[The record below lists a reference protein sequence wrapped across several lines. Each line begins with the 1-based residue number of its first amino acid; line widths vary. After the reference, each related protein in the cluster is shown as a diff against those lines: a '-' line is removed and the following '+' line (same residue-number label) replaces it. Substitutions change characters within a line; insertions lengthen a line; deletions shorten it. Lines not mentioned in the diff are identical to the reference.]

1 MSAGTEN
8 AGFNVTQTVRRV
20 MKCHYCDREASVA
33 AESEGVK
40 VGLCDDHF
48 RDRLEELAEA
58 DELKELQEHI
68 DVDRPE

>member
-1 MSAGTEN
+1 
-8 AGFNVTQTVRRV
+8 